1 MVRTQRVFD
10 MGRSIIIIGLVLVV
24 VGALMRYAPW
34 AVSWFG
40 KLPGDIRF
48 QSGNTRVFI
57 PITSMI
63 IVSVVLTL
71 LVNFF
76 RR

>member
-1 MVRTQRVFD
+1 
-10 MGRSIIIIGLVLVV
+10 MGKSIIIIGLFLVAI
-24 VGALMRYAPW
+24 GAAIRYAPW

-40 KLPGDIRF
+40 RLPGDIRF
-48 QSGNTRVFI
+48 QSGSTRVFI

-63 IVSVVLTL
+63 IVSVVLTV
-71 LVNFF
+71 LVNLF